1 MLHCGLL
8 PLLAYN
14 LCAESAADVK
24 AAQIRLFLIRN
35 NRQILSGTL
44 NFVEIE
50 RNDVASVE

>member
-8 PLLAYN
+8 PLLADD
-14 LCAESAADVK
+14 LCVESAADVK

-35 NRQILSGTL
+35 NRQIVSGTL